1 MAIFK
6 TKATAESVTVTGVVE
21 RVGSVLIWALLSGEI
36 GWVRSMAAVWMAA
49 VTGRWCLVGERR

>member
-6 TKATAESVTVTGVVE
+6 TKATAESVTVTGVAE
-21 RVGSVLIWALLSGEI
+21 RVGSVLIWASSSGEI
-36 GWVRSMAAVWMAA
+36 GWVRSMTA